1 MYVRFSHVKVDI
13 PESGSKPKGFFE
25 NRRTACS
32 PISISIHI
40 NINDYLINLVLLCT
54 YFFSHVKVDFR
65 EQPVRQFSYGGRGGH
80 KFVLAVN

>member
-1 MYVRFSHVKVDI
+1 MGLAYVRGVGDCYKI
-13 PESGSKPKGFFE
+13 QPKCFFE

-65 EQPVRQFSYGGRGGH
+65 EQPVRQFS
-80 KFVLAVN
+80 